1 MIQAHD
7 LSNILVN
14 KVSAITNNLR
24 VVTESPLFYDPGQ
37 AELARQALDGMQDST
52 RDITE
57 VYFWMDKDGRL
68 VWNSDIAGQEAS
80 VGADRSFREYF
91 TGPRDTGQLYYSS
104 AIVSTDGV
112 PRIHISAPIYDES
125 GEFQGVIGTGIRLQ
139 VLGEYLK
146 SQISPDFDGQVGMM
160 DRNGIVLYSN
170 NLELIGTDI
179 FGEEVQSQLL
189 EELKVPFNDF
199 LRRSLSGG
207 SGAEDLSYQGRS
219 GSLAYQT
226 VTVEGKDFLVIY
238 VTAQHEFA
246 ENVLALVAQQQV
258 FSWIIVAVIGAVAV
272 GTAVV
277 LLLWNKRLGS
287 VVKAKTGDLQA
298 ALQTV
303 EDSNRKLEAANEQI
317 KAHNQ
322 MQTEFI
328 NIAAHELRTPI
339 QPLLGAAEILE
350 EEMEKNGGNVKI
362 TRAEVDLITR
372 NAKRLAR
379 LASDLLE
386 VSRIESNT
394 LRLQKETF
402 DLNEKI
408 RHVVNDSRHYIEPG
422 AKVEIVFQPTG
433 QPLLVEADKSR
444 MDEVLSN
451 LIRNAIKFTK
461 QGTITLTLEVADG
474 DAVVKVRDTGS
485 EIDPDI
491 MPKLFTRFASKSDS
505 GTGLGLFIAKSIVE
519 AHGGRISG
527 ENNADG
533 RGATFIFFL
542 PMLVKKEEL
551 SRE

>member
-1 MIQAHD
+1 MSIVSYQYSTAAANQILSIAADDIRSNAKIQAHD

-24 VVTESPLFYDPGQ
+24 VVAESPLFYDPGQ
-37 AELARQALDGMQDST
+37 TELAKQALDGMQDT
-52 RDITE
+52 TKDLTE
-57 VYFWMDKDGRL
+57 VYFWMDEEGRL
-68 VWNSDIAGQEAS
+68 MWNSNVAGQEQS
-80 VGADRSFREYF
+80 PGADRSFREYF

-104 AIVSTDGV
+104 AIVSTDGI

-125 GEFQGVIGTGIRLQ
+125 GEFRGVIGTGIRLQ

-146 SQISPDFDGQVGMM
+146 SQISPDFAGQVGMM
-160 DRNGIVLYSN
+160 DRNGIVLYSS

-179 FGEEVQSQLL
+179 FGEEVQSQLP
-189 EELKVPFNDF
+189 EELKAPFNDF

-238 VTAQHEFA
+238 VTAQHQFA
-246 ENVLALVAQQQV
+246 ENVLALVAQQQAFTWV
-258 FSWIIVAVIGAVAV
+258 MLAVIGAVAV
-272 GTAVV
+272 GTAVI
-277 LLLWNKRLGS
+277 LLSWNKRLGS

-303 EDSNRKLEAANEQI
+303 EDSNKKLEAANERI
-317 KAHNQ
+317 KAHDQ

-350 EEMEKNGGNVKI
+350 EEMEKGGDNVRI
-362 TRAEVDLITR
+362 TRAEVELITR

-379 LASDLLE
+379 LSSDLLE

-402 DLNEKI
+402 ELNQKI
-408 RHVVNDSRHYIEPG
+408 RNVINDSRH
-422 AKVEIVFQPTG
+422 
-433 QPLLVEADKSR
+433 
-444 MDEVLSN
+444 
-451 LIRNAIKFTK
+451 
-461 QGTITLTLEVADG
+461 
-474 DAVVKVRDTGS
+474 
-485 EIDPDI
+485 
-491 MPKLFTRFASKSDS
+491 
-505 GTGLGLFIAKSIVE
+505 
-519 AHGGRISG
+519 
-527 ENNADG
+527 
-533 RGATFIFFL
+533 
-542 PMLVKKEEL
+542 
-551 SRE
+551 